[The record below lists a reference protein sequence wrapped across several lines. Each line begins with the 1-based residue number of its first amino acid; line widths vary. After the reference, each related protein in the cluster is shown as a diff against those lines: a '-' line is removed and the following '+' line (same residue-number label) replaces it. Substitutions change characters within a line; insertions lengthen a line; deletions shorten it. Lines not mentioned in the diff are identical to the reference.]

1 MNFLKVTK
9 LFLFVFVCFWFLSTS
24 VIAVTL
30 PVAMITDKQGK
41 ISIEGNDLAVFS
53 EIDEGSL
60 LEISKGAKLTLVYL
74 ESGQEFFLKGPL
86 SVKVGKISPSSNN
99 EVIKSSNILISAE
112 KVVDSTAKY
121 SQAAIVM
128 RSGNKKEN
136 PLKIIQPQKTK
147 ILHKWPQLSWKNI
160 DKGYNYRVEILSAT
174 GDSLYVSETKSNS
187 LQVPKQINLPE
198 NALLTWEIEATR
210 GMSTY
215 YNSADFMI
223 ADKKTADAI
232 KKAQPA
238 GDKFSQLAFYARTL
252 EKKGFKAE
260 ARKYWLKLDKKRPG
274 SAAIQAKLRD

>member
-121 SQAAIVM
+121 SPAAIVM